1 MAGLSELLPRREL
14 ATELDLRI
22 WITEAV
28 VMREITRSQWD
39 AIITAF
45 LPHLPAHLSL
55 ERRTPKGVLYVTAFD
70 PRTARRTTYYLNHRA
85 KWIRG
90 APPPR

>member
-1 MAGLSELLPRREL
+1 MAALSELLPRREL
-14 ATELDLRI
+14 TTEMDLRI

-28 VMREITRSQWD
+28 VRREITRSQWE
-39 AIITAF
+39 AVIAAF
-45 LPHLPAHLSL
+45 TPRLPDHLSL
-55 ERRTPKGVLYVTAFD
+55 ERRTPKGVLYVIAFD